1 MMRFFDDEEMLILTI
16 KHMAFKVTRSL
27 PEAEFD
33 INVPDYVFLPAHLK
47 RRRLVKL
54 SDDVTDVQL
63 SRAEDV
69 VEQWRL
75 LVIRHDLKLDV
86 VGRMGIVTVYLE

>member
-1 MMRFFDDEEMLILTI
+1 MDDDDEAMLILTI
-16 KHMAFKVTRSL
+16 MHMAFEVTRSL
-27 PEAEFD
+27 PEAQFD
-33 INVPDYVFLPAHLK
+33 IDVPDYVFLPAHFE

-54 SDDVTDVQL
+54 PDDVTDVQL
-63 SRAEDV
+63 SRAQDV

-86 VGRMGIVTVYLE
+86 VGRMGIITVYLE